1 MMKIATLG
9 TGAMTG
15 ALVPHWVKA
24 GHDVVLGGRDEHRA
38 GVLAADL
45 GARGSGLATAADGA
59 DVVVLAVRWEGV
71 HWTLEQAG
79 AQDRRLVGK
88 VLVDCTNP
96 VEVEHFTLT
105 TDCRESLAER
115 VARQTG
121 ARVVKAFNLC
131 HAAVWR
137 DMPHLDGRPLV
148 VPMATDDRDA
158 ADVVGELV
166 RLVGGEPLDAGPL
179 QQARHLEAM
188 AAIVIRLLFGGATPK
203 TVFNLIRG
211 DAEPTT

>member
-1 MMKIATLG
+1 MMIATLG
-9 TGAMTG
+9 TGAMTE

-38 GVLAADL
+38 GLLASEL
-45 GARGSGLATAADGA
+45 GARGSGLATAADEA
-59 DVVVLAVRWEGV
+59 DVVLLAVRWEGV
-71 HWTLEQAG
+71 DWTLEQAG
-79 AQDRRLVGK
+79 AQGGRLAGK

-105 TDCRESLAER
+105 TDGRESLAEH
-115 VARQTG
+115 VARLTG

-137 DMPHLDGRPLV
+137 NVPRLDGRPLV

-158 ADVVGELV
+158 AEVVGELV

-179 QQARHLEAM
+179 AQARHLEAM
-188 AAIVIRLLFGGATPK
+188 AAIVIRLLFGGAAPT

-211 DAEPTT
+211 DVEPTT